1 MKKGAILIAIAAF
14 VALVYYCISYVRA
27 PVSTMSAYSMTH
39 EEVVVA
45 DAYIV
50 RDETV
55 YPAPASGTFYS
66 SAVEGVRVGRN
77 RRISTVYGADV
88 SEEVLSELSNIDA
101 KIETLTSTVVDGSEF
116 MAGGSSVEE
125 KLIQLTDNIEE
136 AAYNNDIEKIGEY
149 KKEINAL
156 LSGEL
161 GTVTVDELALLK
173 EQRAQLER
181 EITGSKHDIYSNV
194 AGIYSCKVDGYE
206 DVLTPESI
214 NGLNC
219 AGFSKIEPEEVKV
232 QLTEE
237 EMKEDKEGSLYVN
250 AGDKVCKIMD
260 NHRWYIVALANKD
273 DVNDLKI
280 GQKISIRFSKL
291 PGEETVAVVKSVSSE
306 APEQKKT
313 VVVLECDSY
322 SEGAFSIR
330 AGEVEIVKKSYN
342 GFAVPVNAIRVIDAQ
357 KGVMVRRGGSDVF
370 KPCKILYTDE
380 SKGQAIVVPD
390 TDDMNKTLQL
400 YDIVIVGEK

>member
-39 EEVVVA
+39 EEAVIA

-55 YPAPASGTFYS
+55 YSAPASGTFYS

-88 SEEVLSELSNIDA
+88 REEVLSELSNIDA
-101 KIETLTSTVVDGSEF
+101 KIEALTSTVVDGSEF

-125 KLIQLTDNIEE
+125 KLIQLTNYIEE
-136 AAYNNDIEKIGEY
+136 AAYNNDIVRIGEY
-149 KKEINAL
+149 KREINAL
-156 LSGEL
+156 LSGE
-161 GTVTVDELALLK
+161 VSVATVDELAVLK

-181 EITGSKHDIYSNV
+181 GITGSKYDVFSNV
-194 AGIYSCKVDGYE
+194 TGIYSQKVDGYE
-206 DVLTPESI
+206 NVLTPDSI

-219 AGFSKIEPEEVKV
+219 AGFSKIAPEEKEV
-232 QLTEE
+232 QHTEE
-237 EMKEDKEGSLYVN
+237 KKKEEKEGNLYVN
-250 AGDKVCKIMD
+250 SGDKVCKIMD
-260 NHRWYIVALANKD
+260 NHRWYIAALTNKD
-273 DVNDLKI
+273 EVSDLKL
-280 GQKISIRFSKL
+280 GQKISVRFSKL
-291 PGEETVAVVKSVSSE
+291 PGEEIVAVVKSVSSE

-330 AGEVEIVKKSYN
+330 AGEIEIVKKSYT
-342 GFAVPVNAIRVIDAQ
+342 GFAVPINAIRVIDAQ
-357 KGVMVRRGGSDVF
+357 KGVMVRRGGVDVF
-370 KPCKILYTDE
+370 KPCRILYTDE
-380 SKGQAIVVPD
+380 SKGQTIVVPD